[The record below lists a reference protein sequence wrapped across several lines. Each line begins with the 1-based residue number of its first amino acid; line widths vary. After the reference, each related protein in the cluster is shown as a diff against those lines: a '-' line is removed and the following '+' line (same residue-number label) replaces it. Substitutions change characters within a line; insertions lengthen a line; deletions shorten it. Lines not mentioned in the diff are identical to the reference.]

1 MAQGKKL
8 VWADLRVG
16 VFVVVALVILG
27 LTILFVTGAGAIGP
41 KYRLFTFLPQ
51 VEGVDAGAPVRL
63 AGVNIGFV
71 KEVRVDPNPP
81 DKFHSIQLTMIISSK
96 FASYVRTDS
105 VASLKT
111 EGLLGNCFI
120 DITRGFSGE
129 PLPDNG
135 SVPGAEQPSMEQ
147 MMSKASDMMVTLG
160 GLSSDVNTII
170 ERVKNGQGTLGK
182 LVTDDELYDRL
193 NATAGSAQA
202 MVADARNGRGTL
214 GKLVASDELYNR
226 VNTTVGDADAVI
238 GAVRQGNGTI
248 GKLVNDPAMYQN
260 AQQFIQNGNAVLS
273 GIQAGKGTLGKMAKD
288 DAVYNNLRDASAN
301 VRDATAKL
309 NNGKGT
315 AGKFFADPDLY
326 DNLNGVALD
335 ARRLLNDFHN
345 DPKKYLHVKFS
356 IF

>member
-1 MAQGKKL
+1 MAQGKQL
-8 VWADLRVG
+8 TWAELRVG
-16 VFVVVALVILG
+16 IFVVVALVLLAMI
-27 LTILFVTGAGAIGP
+27 IIFVTGAGAIGP
-41 KYRLFTFLPQ
+41 KYRLFTYLPE
-51 VEGVDAGAPVRL
+51 VEGVDPGAPVRL
-63 AGVNIGFV
+63 AGVDIGYV
-71 KEVRVDPNPP
+71 KTIHVEPNPP

-120 DITRGFSGE
+120 DITRGFSGD

-135 SVPGAEQPSMEQ
+135 SVAGTEQPSMEQ
-147 MMSKASDMMVTLG
+147 VMNNASTMMVNLG
-160 GLSSDVNTII
+160 GLSKDVTAII
-170 ERVKNGQGTLGK
+170 EKVKNGQGTLGK
-182 LVTDDELYDRL
+182 LINDDALYNRL
-193 NATAGSAQA
+193 NATAAGAQGL
-202 MVADARNGRGTL
+202 VADARNGRGTL

-260 AQQFIQNGNAVLS
+260 AQRLIQNSNAVVS
-273 GIQAGKGTLGKMAKD
+273 DIQQGKGTLGKLAKD

-309 NNGKGT
+309 NSGQGT
-315 AGKFFADPDLY
+315 AGKFFTDPDLY
-326 DNLNGVALD
+326 DNLNGVAVD
-335 ARRLLNDFHN
+335 ARRLLKDFHD